1 MPGGAK
7 GRMEKQMVVVYI
19 KLERSVEVEEETVH
33 LSDVAFV
40 ECQDRS
46 IQDMAEKLCI
56 YKFKEGAQ
64 KRTVISV
71 LRIIQILEK
80 ELKRESSQKTV
91 LIQSVGE
98 KDVFIQQV
106 KQAEKKRPPNI
117 GKIIMVCLVAFCG
130 SAFTIMAYHND
141 IEIHKLF
148 EGTVRFIMPQNL
160 NLGLLIIESAYSVGL
175 ATGIIVFFNH
185 VGKRKLSNDPTP
197 IEVALR
203 KYELDVDMTLIENA
217 DREGVEV
224 EVK

>member
-1 MPGGAK
+1 MRAGGAK

-19 KLERSVEVEEETVH
+19 KLERSVEVEEETVL

-64 KRTVISV
+64 KRTVIS
-71 LRIIQILEK
+71 
-80 ELKRESSQKTV
+80 
-91 LIQSVGE
+91 
-98 KDVFIQQV
+98 VFIQQV